1 MSPTD
6 VYRLAMPTGYRV
18 LVVTCMVVLSLFGVG
33 MLVMTLTGGVRS
45 VHLPLILFW
54 CAALAWN
61 WYILLGIPYE
71 IRFEAPGLLSF
82 VSLRGTTSLAV
93 TTLHSLKPYR
103 GGGGVYVLHHE
114 GGTIRVIAQITGFHE
129 AVTRIKAINP
139 DFEVVGI

>member
-6 VYRLAMPTGYRV
+6 VYRLAMPTGYRA
-18 LVVTCMVVLSLFGVG
+18 LVVTGMVVLSLCGVG
-33 MLVMTLTGGVRS
+33 MLVMALTSGGRS

-82 VSLRGTTSLAV
+82 ISLRGTKSFPATK
-93 TTLHSLKPYR
+93 LHSLKPYR
-103 GGGGVYVLHHE
+103 GGGGFYVLHHE
-114 GGTIRVIAQITGFHE
+114 GGKIRLIAQMTGFHE
-129 AVTRIKAINP
+129 AIIRIKAANP
-139 DFEVVGI
+139 NFEVVGI

>member
-6 VYRLAMPTGYRV
+6 VYRLATPTGYRV

-33 MLVMTLTGGVRS
+33 MLVLALTSGVRS
-45 VHLPLILFW
+45 MHLPLSLFW

-82 VSLRGTTSLAV
+82 ISLRGTTSLAA
-93 TTLHSLKPYR
+93 TKLHS
-103 GGGGVYVLHHE
+103 
-114 GGTIRVIAQITGFHE
+114 
-129 AVTRIKAINP
+129 
-139 DFEVVGI
+139 